1 MKNRLMIML
10 CTVVIPFFATAQV
23 ANNETH
29 YRKISMEDYADKV
42 AGGWLGQAIGV
53 LFGQDTEGRWQGE
66 IVPFDLEDWYQ
77 LDQELKKKGKAIIKE
92 KAIQD
97 NTEKRAVFHRLGIKD
112 KKNWEKWT
120 PLMFPDQD
128 DLYVEYMFLYSIK
141 KHGLDVTQR
150 QIAED
155 WEWIMLRKT
164 MVGGNGAALA
174 MFRKGFWPPWS
185 AYPSDNTEV
194 RRYLESW
201 APWQPLDFQIE
212 SDLLGLISPGM
223 PRVSSAWCDKVGG
236 ILSKGNAL
244 YGGMAMA
251 AMYSESFF
259 ENDPKKL
266 VEYSLK
272 SIPAESDY
280 AKIIRD
286 VIDLHQKYPDWQD
299 AWQKLEEK
307 WVPPNKRLN
316 SGIEVTINGAYI
328 YMGLLYGEGDL
339 WKTMNISMRCGRDS
353 DCNPA
358 NSAGIIGAVLGMKG
372 IPEKWA
378 ILRDLPIKNS
388 VLSTDAYP
396 KTISW
401 DDLIDGTVDVGTRN
415 VIKNGGY
422 LENGVLHIPYQTPVA
437 PPFERQHKK

>member
-1 MKNRLMIML
+1 MCFAAL
-10 CTVVIPFFATAQV
+10 PFFVNAQ
-23 ANNETH
+23 ETNSEIQ

-53 LFGQDTEGRWQGE
+53 LFGQWTEGKWQGE
-66 IVPFDLEDWYQ
+66 IVPFDLEDWYM
-77 LDQELKKKGKAIIKE
+77 LDPEIRNKAKAIIEE

-97 NTEKRAVFHRLGIKD
+97 NTEKRAVYHCLGIND
-112 KKNWEKWT
+112 KKNWKKWN
-120 PLMFPDQD
+120 PDMMPDQD
-128 DLYVEYMFLYSIK
+128 DLYVEYMFLYSIRK
-141 KHGLDVTQR
+141 YGLDVTDR

-155 WEWIMLRKT
+155 WERIMLRKT

-185 AYPSDNTEV
+185 AYPTDNTEIND
-194 RRYLESW
+194 YLQSW
-201 APWQPLDFQIE
+201 APWKPLDFQIE

-223 PRVSSAWCDKVGG
+223 PRVSGAWCDKVGR
-236 ILSKGNAL
+236 ILSLGNAL

-259 ENDPKKL
+259 EDDPKKL

-286 VIDLHQKYPDWQD
+286 VIELHQKYPDWQD
-299 AWQKLEEK
+299 AWKKLEEK
-307 WVPPNKRLN
+307 WIPPNRRLN
-316 SGIEVTINGAYI
+316 SGIDVVINGAYI

-353 DCNPA
+353 DCNPS
-358 NSAGIIGAVLGMKG
+358 NSAGIIGAILGMKG

-396 KTISW
+396 KMMSW
-401 DDLIDGTVDVGTRN
+401 DDIIDGTVDVGKLN
-415 VIKNGGY
+415 VLKNGGY
-422 LENGVLHIPYQTPVA
+422 LDNGVLNIPYQTPVA
-437 PPFERQHKK
+437 PPLDREEE